1 MKIDDKLK
9 KRYVSLTHRHE
20 KMLRKQ
26 GDIEG
31 AYTCAE
37 IRRAISAVRL
47 PKEEADGARKEV
59 CDGGAK

>member
-1 MKIDDKLK
+1 
-9 KRYVSLTHRHE
+9 
-20 KMLRKQ
+20 MLRKQ

-37 IRRAISAVRL
+37 IRRAICAVRL
-47 PKEEADGARKEV
+47 PQEKTDGARKEV

>member
-9 KRYVSLTHRHE
+9 KRYVNLTRNHE
-20 KMLRKQ
+20 KMLRAQ

-37 IRRAISAVRL
+37 IRRAICAVKL
-47 PKEEADGARKEV
+47 PKEPMGGGKEAGDGQGK
-59 CDGGAK
+59 